1 MFLPKGR
8 SIWKNLNSFF
18 IDIDRLLLFL
28 KREEFIG
35 YINFV
40 ATGSQSTIFLQEGD
54 AVAGIKEIKEEK
66 KFGPEAVKEIL
77 GQARR
82 ENNERINVVE
92 LPMKKVAMMALAFGF
107 GCHNL
112 YKDLSTDFSSLKK
125 VMLKLEKDRFTGFID
140 IHFQRDKKEAILFL
154 EEGRTKAVF
163 TDEIQ
168 VGLNE
173 ETEIDLRLLTSKT
186 IEEVERTGALF
197 DIFARD

>member
-8 SIWKNLNSFF
+8 SVWKSLNSFF

-28 KREEFIG
+28 KHEEFIG
-35 YINFV
+35 YIHFL
-40 ATGSQSTIFLQEGD
+40 SQGFQSAIFLQEGD
-54 AVAGIKEIKEEK
+54 AVAGMKEIKEEK
-66 KFGPEAVKEIL
+66 KSGPEAVKEIL
-77 GQARR
+77 CQARR

-92 LPMKKVAMMALAFGF
+92 LPIKKVAMMAEAFGF
-107 GCHNL
+107 GCHSL

-125 VMLKLEKDRFTGFID
+125 VISKLGKDGFTGFIE
-140 IHFQRDKKEAILFL
+140 IHFQREKKEAILLL

-163 TDEIQ
+163 TDEIL
-168 VGLNE
+168 VGLNK
-173 ETEIDLRLLTSKT
+173 ETETDLRLLTSKT